1 VEMRTTKLF
10 NIYPIMFAKF
20 KAAQTAALILKGP
33 VPRSRQINEQDID
46 KATKIFTDANDYLAY
61 NMLFLSGE
69 VRKLAIAAKDA
80 LGALL
85 FGIPSEKEAAESY
98 REVERRIDLLEERM
112 RKELHNNTTKYSE

>member
-1 VEMRTTKLF
+1 
-10 NIYPIMFAKF
+10 MFAKF